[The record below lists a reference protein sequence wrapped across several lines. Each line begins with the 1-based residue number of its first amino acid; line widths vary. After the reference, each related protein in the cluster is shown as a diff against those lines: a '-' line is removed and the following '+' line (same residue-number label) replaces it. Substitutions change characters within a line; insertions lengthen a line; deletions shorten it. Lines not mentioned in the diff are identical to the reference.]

1 MKQYIPLVFL
11 IYLFSCN
18 LDTNKDLQ
26 IDQSF
31 EGEEAYWVSKTLDE
45 HFYLAFYDVSVFS
58 NTVFTD
64 SLLGCPAVTIA
75 EDKLTVTLDYDSPKC
90 EAGSTDRQ
98 GKLMLKYSSS
108 SSSTNDSIKIIY
120 EGYQYNK
127 SKLEGHR
134 LFQVVQKSSF
144 SMILEES
151 SDTLLLKDENESSTR
166 LILDL
171 EHQGKIQSQKLTQIS
186 SSGTMKGRNW
196 GGNQLEAVITI
207 PKIITTECLS
217 LLKFRPVSGEESWT
231 IQRTGA
237 PPVTHKLTYSNAE
250 GCDTK
255 TTIKLSEGVIMIKQ
269 P

>member
-45 HFYLAFYDVSVFS
+45 HFYLAFYNASIFS
-58 NTVFTD
+58 NTTFTD
-64 SLLGCPAVTIA
+64 SLPGCPTVSIG
-75 EDKLTVTLDYDSPKC
+75 EDNLTVTLDYDSPKC
-90 EAGSTDRQ
+90 EAGSTDRK
-98 GKLMLKYSSS
+98 GKLMLKYSSRS
-108 SSSTNDSIKIIY
+108 SNVDDSIKISY
-120 EGYQYNK
+120 DNYQYDN
-127 SKLEGHR
+127 SKFEGHR
-134 LFQVVQKSSF
+134 LFHVVQKRSS

-166 LILDL
+166 LMLDM
-171 EHQGKIQSQKLTQIS
+171 EHQGKILSQVLTEIS
-186 SSGTMKGRNW
+186 STGTMKGRNW
-196 GGNQLEAVITI
+196 GGNQLEAVITT
-207 PKIITTECLS
+207 PKIINTQCLS

-231 IQRTGA
+231 IQRTGES
-237 PPVTHKLTYSNAE
+237 PVTHLLTYSNAE